1 MSKPAQNAAHT
12 RRRLYL
18 TLGAL
23 LLVAAVAAVSAAA
36 GSWFVLRTNSEV
48 SSEPAA
54 EPSTS
59 APSPGLDENRFVPEA
74 GQAMAHDRFQVRFPH
89 TTEGAT
95 SLALVYLQALST
107 NDAETL
113 ALVFDAYADTEDP
126 EADVQEWLFPAR
138 VHDIEA
144 FLPAFDREEFPAP
157 GSYYYIDPLA
167 VAWDEVDADTVDVWV
182 LANEEVSDGESVFT
196 RSYIHGMRLEWD
208 PWVRFGDWVI
218 TDVEDPSGSMAFDLG
233 DEYYSLDHEL
243 WTPVF
248 FPEGEMGD

>member
-1 MSKPAQNAAHT
+1 MSTPAQIAQNAAHT

-18 TLGAL
+18 ALGVL
-23 LLVAAVAAVSAAA
+23 LLVAGVA
-36 GSWFVLRTNSEV
+36 GGWFVLRTNSGQN

-54 EPSTS
+54 EPSAS
-59 APSPGLDENRFVPEA
+59 APSPGLDEDRFVPEA
-74 GQAMAHDRFQVRFPH
+74 GQAMAHDRFQVNFPR
-89 TTEGAT
+89 TPEGAT

-113 ALVFDAYADTEDP
+113 ALAFDAYSNTKDP

-144 FLPAFDREEFPAP
+144 FLPDFDREEFPAP

-167 VAWDEVDADTVDVWV
+167 VTWDEVDSDTVDVWV

-196 RSYIHGMRLEWD
+196 RTYIHGMRLEWD
-208 PWVRFGDWVI
+208 PSVRSGDWVI
-218 TDVEDPSGSMAFDLG
+218 IDVEDPSGSVAFDLG
-233 DEYYSLDHEL
+233 DEYYSLEHEL

-248 FPEGEMGD
+248 FPEGEVGE